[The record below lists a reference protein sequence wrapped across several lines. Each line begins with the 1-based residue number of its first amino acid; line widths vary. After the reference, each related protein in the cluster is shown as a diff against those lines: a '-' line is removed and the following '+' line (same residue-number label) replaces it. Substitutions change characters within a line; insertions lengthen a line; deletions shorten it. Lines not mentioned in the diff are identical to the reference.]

1 MKKLYHR
8 LIAGFATTII
18 VYGIFFGYQESF
30 GQNYD
35 RKLVTESDSM
45 NRQTIERL
53 GNGVLQSLEMKVEVM
68 ERYVEAEQRN
78 LDLWLKLLALVLSI
92 LIGLSVFHGW
102 RMRDTAKEELE
113 NLRKVKDDI
122 NKLAGEAEDR
132 LRSVNAKISHIED
145 SASTGLVNKRKF
157 TQQLNDLGIRTVN
170 GLNDNDIKL
179 VEESIFESLEGVQ
192 KNDIESLKNLYMAK
206 GLKSITAKN
215 WEDAVRLLSM
225 SLDLDGKNHVLYF
238 NRGYAYLELSKMIS
252 DFHKIEFVNKSILDS
267 SEAIRLMPDLSLAF
281 NNRGIAHTFNSEHEK
296 AVSDFNEALRLKP
309 KEALYYINRAATYKK
324 MGIDEFAE
332 RDIAK
337 ANELNGIISTP
348 TPTSTST
355 STSLS

>member
-18 VYGIFFGYQESF
+18 VYGIFFGCQVSF

-35 RKLVTESDSM
+35 RKLVTESDSI
-45 NRQTIERL
+45 NRQAIDRL

-78 LDLWLKLLALVLSI
+78 LDLWLKMLALVLSI

-102 RMRDTAKEELE
+102 RMRDMAKEELE
-113 NLRKVKDDI
+113 NLRKIKDDI
-122 NKLAGEAEDR
+122 KKLAGEAEDR
-132 LRSVNAKISHIED
+132 LRSVNVKISNIED
-145 SASTGLVNKRKF
+145 SASTGLVNKRKL
-157 TQQLNDLGIRTVN
+157 TQHLNDLGIRTLS
-170 GLNDNDIKL
+170 GINDSDKKL
-179 VEESIFESLEGVQ
+179 IEESISESMVGLQ
-192 KNDIESLKNLYMAK
+192 KNDIELLKNLYMAK
-206 GLKSITAKN
+206 GLKSIITKK
-215 WEDAVRLLSM
+215 WDDAVRLLSL
-225 SLDLDGKNHVLYF
+225 SVDLDEKNHVLYY
-238 NRGYAYLELSKMIS
+238 NRGYAYLELSKTIS
-252 DFHKIEFVNKSILDS
+252 DFQKIEFVNKSILDS
-267 SEAIRLMPDLSLAF
+267 SEAIRLMPDLSMAF

-296 AVSDFNEALRLKP
+296 AVADFNEALRLKP

-337 ANELNGIISTP
+337 ANELIGII
-348 TPTSTST
+348 
-355 STSLS
+355 